1 MGKVSDWTVLKYLQ
15 HSGVAASAGP
25 LPRMN
30 RLSRSV
36 SQRGGNLKLPEKT
49 GCKQAGN
56 SLTARTKSPLP
67 GASAAGLW
75 SDKDWYAACVSTA

>member
-15 HSGVAASAGP
+15 HSGVADSAGP

-67 GASAAGLW
+67 GAAGLW
-75 SDKDWYAACVSTA
+75 SDRDWYAACVLTA